1 METRK
6 PPRAGSGLGRGGVV
20 FVGGRVY
27 RGGYGYREVAMDQVG
42 TTVGRRR
49 WKIRGVNG
57 RGVGIHLNGVLEASR
72 CAGTVIRGTRG

>member
-6 PPRAGSGLGRGGVV
+6 PPRAGSGLGRKGVI
-20 FVGGRVY
+20 FIEEVY
-27 RGGYGYREVAMDQVG
+27 KSSYEYREVAMNQSE
-42 TTVGRRR
+42 TTVRQRRQ
-49 WKIRGVNG
+49 KIGGVNG